1 MKRLDKIRNIGIIAH
16 VDAGKTTVTERVL
29 YYTGQTHKLGS
40 VDEGNTVMDT
50 DPQES
55 KRGITIQSAAITTHW
70 QYPKGKETYQINII
84 DTPGHVDFTAEVE
97 RSLRVLDGSVAL
109 FCAKSGVEPQSE
121 TVWRQADKYEVPRIG
136 YINKM
141 DRDGADFLLVVNEIK
156 EKLGASPLIVQ
167 LPVGQA
173 KSFTGVID
181 LMSMQY
187 LKWDQETKGKEWQ
200 ELDIPSEH
208 FKEACEYRELML
220 EQLSSYDDD
229 ILELFLNNEE
239 IPKGAVLQ
247 AIRKATLSGE
257 VLPVLCGA
265 AYRNIAVQPLLDAIV
280 QFLPS
285 PLDKGKIEGE
295 NLLNGQIE
303 MLPIAETASVTLLAF
318 KVLTDKYVGK
328 LVMARMYTGS
338 MSSGDILLNVR
349 TGKKTRV
356 SRILRVLSDKFETVN
371 EAKAG
376 GIYALVGLKEVQTG
390 DSLASEI
397 KPLLLQSIS
406 FPDPV
411 IGYAV
416 EVQEAKEEQKLSLA
430 LQKLQ
435 DEDPT
440 LVVEVNRET
449 GQTILKGM
457 GELHLEV
464 VLTRIQE
471 EYGVNVNAG
480 KPQVAFQEELTK
492 TIKFRHLFKKQNS
505 GAGQFADITFQIGPR
520 QDGLL
525 GLEFVNEI
533 KGGAIPKEFIPSV
546 QKGFEEAMKIGQ
558 LAGYPLVS
566 VRVTLLDG
574 KIHAED
580 SHALDFE
587 IAAKEGYKAVYHEC
601 EPQLMEPFMK
611 LDVTTPEEYTGAITG
626 DISKR
631 EGMIEAIELKGV
643 YQTIQAFVPL
653 RQLFGYINDLR
664 SLTAGRA
671 GATMVFDHVKKAP
684 EYVLK

>member
-70 QYPKGKETYQINII
+70 QYPKGKEAYQINII

-97 RSLRVLDGSVAL
+97 RSLRVLDGAVAL

-265 AYRNIAVQPLLDAIV
+265 AYRNIAVQPLLDAVV

-371 EAKAG
+371 EATAG

-566 VRVTLLDG
+566 MRVTLLDG

-587 IAAKEGYKAVYHEC
+587 IAAREGYKAVYHEC